1 LTLNSE
7 YPAGVSNSSSIA
19 RARVRRSAAAAAW
32 SRGRAVYTRTKHT
45 HGARRLLDLR
55 RAQYEIETRIV
66 GAAKTINETLHTE
79 LERAA
84 TTARAR
90 PRSPAKKRDD
100 DARRRR
106 RRRRRWISAGWRG
119 ARARRRRRILKRCDR
134 TRRLDLE
141 RARRAS
147 DD

>member
-1 LTLNSE
+1 VVSWTR
-7 YPAGVSNSSSIA
+7 GVH
-19 RARVRRSAAAAAW
+19 
-32 SRGRAVYTRTKHT
+32 TDHT
-45 HGARRLLDLR
+45 HGARRPSDLP
-55 RAQYEIETRIV
+55 RARCEIETRIA

-106 RRRRRWISAGWRG
+106 RRRRRWISAGWCG
-119 ARARRRRRILKRCDR
+119 ARARRRRRILRRCDR
-134 TRRLDLE
+134 TTLLDLE

>member
-1 LTLNSE
+1 L
-7 YPAGVSNSSSIA
+7 
-19 RARVRRSAAAAAW
+19 
-32 SRGRAVYTRTKHT
+32 
-45 HGARRLLDLR
+45 

-66 GAAKTINETLHTE
+66 GAAKTINETLHTD

-84 TTARAR
+84 TPARNT
-90 PRSPAKKRDD
+90 RSPAEKRDD

-106 RRRRRWISAGWRG
+106 RRRRRWISAGWCK

-134 TRRLDLE
+134 TTRLDLE